1 LWNIFQYMILT
12 ETPAPIQHVCD
23 IPKLEGLCLKILNI
37 PSWPRGLDGCSNWCV
52 SCKRHIH
59 PDQNTGQF
67 PLQIQIQIQANP
79 TKQETPDPT
88 LNPKTH
94 LYLRILSHYTSFDN
108 QNTTSDA
115 TRNNGFGDVAK
126 RLPHLVV
133 IDMEVL
139 HHT

>member
-1 LWNIFQYMILT
+1 M
-12 ETPAPIQHVCD
+12 
-23 IPKLEGLCLKILNI
+23 PKLEGLCLKPLNI
-37 PSWPRGLDGCSNWCV
+37 PSWPRGLDGCSNLCV

-59 PDQNTGQF
+59 PDQDTGQIS
-67 PLQIQIQIQANP
+67 LQIQIQIQIQANP
-79 TKQETPDPT
+79 MIRKYARSNAKSEEKEEK
-88 LNPKTH
+88 N

-115 TRNNGFGDVAK
+115 TRNNGLGDVAK

-139 HHT
+139 HDT